1 MLVSPRDRR
10 GRPSQVNPQTTTTQV
25 DDITLVALPTAINC
39 AELFVRFALTEWS
52 LREMLD
58 DTTKVARDLV
68 AAVVAVTDRKTPS
81 LIQVRARLHSEC
93 LVIEVMSPRTA
104 PIAVAAG
111 RHVEIVALRG
121 QGQLAWC
128 ELPLPGGMAASSVP
142 LPRRHRRAEPAETT
156 TESAMEELSYT
167 SDVDEDVMRRILYG
181 LNRPDNQ

>member
-1 MLVSPRDRR
+1 M
-10 GRPSQVNPQTTTTQV
+10 NPQTTTQV

-52 LREMLD
+52 LRGMVD

-68 AAVVAVTDRKTPS
+68 SAVVAVADRKAPC

-93 LVIEVMSPRTA
+93 LVIEVVSSRTA

-111 RHVEIVALRG
+111 RRVEVVALRG

-142 LPRRHRRAEPAETT
+142 LPRRHRRADP
-156 TESAMEELSYT
+156 TESAMNELGHT

-181 LNRPDNQ
+181 LNRPDSSQS